1 MLFCQGRLV
10 LEASHGICEQ
20 IFVDQLV
27 VMPVIMG
34 SRPYYKIGF
43 SDVRYGVL
51 L

>member
-27 VMPVIMG
+27 VI
-34 SRPYYKIGF
+34 
-43 SDVRYGVL
+43 L
-51 L
+51 